1 MVIARTAP
9 GVNFRIKLPMLRVRA
24 PLRYVGEVR
33 RILVAVA
40 IALVIFGCGSYRTGS
55 PTPTPSEVPGFNFD
69 VVVNEKDHAA
79 TMRVGQKL
87 EVVLHATN
95 GMANWSPPKSTNE
108 AILVPIVNPAATAVR
123 GVTLAAFQAM
133 AAGQAEIT
141 AYASPNCPSGSA
153 CPMYVAVF
161 SVKVI
166 VTP

>member
-1 MVIARTAP
+1 MV
-9 GVNFRIKLPMLRVRA
+9 
-24 PLRYVGEVR
+24 
-33 RILVAVA
+33 
-40 IALVIFGCGSYRTGS
+40 VISGCGSYRTGS
-55 PTPTPSEVPGFNFD
+55 NPSPTPSDVPGFNFD
-69 VVVNEKDHAA
+69 VVVTEKDHSA

-141 AYASPNCPSGSA
+141 AYASPNCSSGSA

-161 SVKVI
+161 SVKVT